1 MTQSRQKNAVEA
13 QPTRRGFP
21 VYKSNPSLSDP
32 FPVRIRSAKPA
43 RGGDAY
49 MIAPGTG
56 EVIAK
61 GAFAFVEDREVESEQ
76 FVKMYLAGIRRYG
89 ELSKAGAL
97 LFEFVYREISGR
109 GGKDKDTVS
118 ISYLLALEWE
128 PKLTARTYQRG
139 LGELLAKGFLFRS
152 LAADVYFVNVRFM
165 FNGDRMALVQGYRR
179 KGKAAAR
186 ELPSWVVDG

>member
-1 MTQSRQKNAVEA
+1 
-13 QPTRRGFP
+13 
-21 VYKSNPSLSDP
+21 
-32 FPVRIRSAKPA
+32 
-43 RGGDAY
+43 

-61 GAFAFVEDREVESEQ
+61 GAFAFVEDREVDSEQ

-139 LGELLAKGFLFRS
+139 LGELLSKGFIFRS

-165 FNGDRMALVQGYRR
+165 FNGDRMALVQSYRR

-186 ELPSWVVDG
+186 ELPSEIVDG

>member
-61 GAFAFVEDREVESEQ
+61 GAFAFVEDREVDSEQ

-118 ISYLLALEWE
+118 ISYLLALEPRMGAE
-128 PKLTARTYQRG
+128 IDRTDLSTR
-139 LGELLAKGFLFRS
+139 LGRIAG
-152 LAADVYFVNVRFM
+152 
-165 FNGDRMALVQGYRR
+165 
-179 KGKAAAR
+179 
-186 ELPSWVVDG
+186 